1 MNKFIIQK
9 SGSAIPGGTALLY
22 RVFTR
27 SAIAFHP
34 GNAHQ
39 DDQKYQY
46 QQGNADN
53 ANQAGN
59 NNGRHNNGA
68 QSDAVEAGGLRGA
81 GGSGL
86 CAHGRSGGVILI
98 CISKTEHSIKSF
110 HVSLM
115 FDGLILASKTPEVNT
130 AYYPKKKGENGD
142 KYPILTI
149 WTTFAPRAREESSPR
164 GLFLFAP
171 VGHRGGAARQ
181 RCFWPHT
188 VWGRGTKGGILF
200 PKRIP
205 PLNPPEKG
213 EGSPPRPPTLA
224 VCSSNNCTRCAV
236 WVRCTWLR
244 HESSA
249 NRYVLHSRLTIV
261 RRE

>member
-1 MNKFIIQK
+1 MNRFIIQK

-46 QQGNADN
+46 QQRNADH

-98 CISKTEHSIKSF
+98 CISKTEHSIRSF

-130 AYYPKKKGENGD
+130 AYYPKKKEG
-142 KYPILTI
+142 K
-149 WTTFAPRAREESSPR
+149 
-164 GLFLFAP
+164 
-171 VGHRGGAARQ
+171 
-181 RCFWPHT
+181 
-188 VWGRGTKGGILF
+188 WG
-200 PKRIP
+200 
-205 PLNPPEKG
+205 
-213 EGSPPRPPTLA
+213 
-224 VCSSNNCTRCAV
+224 
-236 WVRCTWLR
+236 
-244 HESSA
+244 
-249 NRYVLHSRLTIV
+249 
-261 RRE
+261 

>member
-22 RVFTR
+22 RIQGLSATAFR
-27 SAIAFHP
+27 S
-34 GNAHQ
+34 GNIRK
-39 DDQKYQY
+39 DYQKYQY
-46 QQGNADN
+46 QQRN
-53 ANQAGN
+53 ANNGDQAGN

-130 AYYPKKKGENGD
+130 AYYPKKKEG
-142 KYPILTI
+142 K
-149 WTTFAPRAREESSPR
+149 
-164 GLFLFAP
+164 
-171 VGHRGGAARQ
+171 
-181 RCFWPHT
+181 
-188 VWGRGTKGGILF
+188 WG
-200 PKRIP
+200 
-205 PLNPPEKG
+205 
-213 EGSPPRPPTLA
+213 
-224 VCSSNNCTRCAV
+224 
-236 WVRCTWLR
+236 
-244 HESSA
+244 
-249 NRYVLHSRLTIV
+249 
-261 RRE
+261 

>member
-22 RVFTR
+22 RVFYSLSNR
-27 SAIAFHP
+27 VSSR
-34 GNAHQ
+34 NAHQ

-130 AYYPKKKGENGD
+130 AYYPKKKEGKWD

-149 WTTFAPRAREESSPR
+149 WTTFAPRAREK
-164 GLFLFAP
+164 A
-171 VGHRGGAARQ
+171 AARAVSFCARRRRVQ
-181 RCFWPHT
+181 RGSAASGPHR
-188 VWGRGTKGGILF
+188 VGRGKGGYSLSQKENIPLHPQRKDEGVPLDPRHWQF
-200 PKRIP
+200 VARITAHAAQCKCGVHGFAMN
-205 PLNPPEKG
+205 LLQIVT
-213 EGSPPRPPTLA
+213 S
-224 VCSSNNCTRCAV
+224 C
-236 WVRCTWLR
+236 
-244 HESSA
+244 
-249 NRYVLHSRLTIV
+249 NRALLS
-261 RRE
+261 